1 MLLALTLC
9 VCAALP
15 VAEVP
20 RPGGP
25 LKEPVVQVLVSE
37 NEVNIEPGGGQPR
50 FKALDGMLLK
60 KSDVVVVGA
69 GAWVALFILGNEH
82 VVRLD
87 DDLSLAVGDL
97 ALLNAPKQT
106 RTVVQQLD
114 TLLTARE
121 RSRNERLIGWHASQ
135 TAANTQPVQLLKATG
150 GGESKTSKSVDTAR
164 RWDEKETDK
173 DMAPMKPGAPPPKPT
188 VGAAPPPP
196 APPPPP
202 PPAVAQA
209 QVRPTGGSEEPAK
222 AKQKTETR
230 PIDPA
235 LQSCVDLS
243 VAAWGPEVKAKL
255 GTTLVIQMK
264 TKDGEPLVKLPL
276 GLPAP
281 QCLGDYFKTRGTI
294 SPSWTTLTV
303 PLT

>member
-9 VCAALP
+9 VSSALP
-15 VAEVP
+15 VTEVP

-25 LKEPVVQVLVSE
+25 LKEPLVQVLLSE
-37 NEVNIEPGGGQPR
+37 NEVNIEPGGGQAR
-50 FKALDGMLLK
+50 FKALDGMLLQ
-60 KSDVVVVGA
+60 KSDVVVVGP

-114 TLLTARE
+114 ALLTAKE

-135 TAANTQPVQLLKATG
+135 TAANTQPVQLLKVG
-150 GGESKTSKSVDTAR
+150 GGSKTAKSSETR
-164 RWDEKETDK
+164 SRNSEKETD
-173 DMAPMKPGAPPPKPT
+173 DMPAMKSSPGAPPPKPT
-188 VGAAPPPP
+188 VAAAPPPP
-196 APPPPP
+196 APAPPPP
-202 PPAVAQA
+202 VA
-209 QVRPTGGSEEPAK
+209 QVRPTGGGTEEAVK
-222 AKQKTETR
+222 AKQKTEPR

-255 GTTLVIQMK
+255 GTSLLIQLK
-264 TKDGEPLVKLPL
+264 TRDGEPVVKLPL

-294 SPSWTTLTV
+294 SPSWTSLTV
-303 PLT
+303 PLI